1 MQKRLRR
8 GIWLALAVT
17 HLAGCNL
24 GINSIIVYDEDVKA
38 AWADCQSQYKR
49 RADLVPA
56 LVATVK
62 ASADFEKDTLTQ
74 VAEARSKISQMR
86 IDSSIIDDPN
96 SMAQFEARQGQLSA
110 ALSRL
115 MVVSE
120 KYPQLRA
127 TDGFRDLQAQ
137 LEGTE
142 NRISVARTRYIQRV
156 QSYNSQVQMFPTMI
170 GAMLRGRK
178 VRTNF
183 VGPADIERP
192 PEVKF

>member
-1 MQKRLRR
+1 MQQLLRR
-8 GIWLALAVT
+8 SILLALAMA
-17 HLAGCNL
+17 HLTGC
-24 GINSIIVYDEDVKA
+24 GIGFNSIIVYDEDVKA

-62 ASADFEKDTLTQ
+62 ASANFEKDTLIQ
-74 VAEARSKISQMR
+74 VAEARSKVSQMR
-86 IDSSIIDDPN
+86 IDASIIDDPK
-96 SMAQFEARQGQLSA
+96 SMAQFEARQGQLSS

-142 NRISVARTRYIQRV
+142 NRISVARNRYIKRV
-156 QSYNSQVQMFPTMI
+156 QSYNSQVQMFPTML

-183 VGPADIERP
+183 SGPADIENP